1 MSSTINNLDQLTPE
15 ERRQFE
21 AAMGPRRTIK
31 GWKGVG
37 VLAFAVLLCFA
48 LFGILVASMGW
59 FAPKEKQRM
68 LQDQERARKKLSI
81 EERVYPEKRS

>member
-1 MSSTINNLDQLTPE
+1 MSSTTNNLDHLTSE

-37 VLAFAVLLCFA
+37 VLALAVLGCFA
-48 LFGILVASMGW
+48 MFGVLVASMDR
-59 FAPKEKQRM
+59 FAPTEKQRM
-68 LQDQERARKKLSI
+68 LQDQERAKKKLSI